1 MDAIELDLDAAD
13 DELVS
18 AFAGV
23 VRDLALE
30 RRDLT
35 DPLTA
40 IEADRRLAE
49 RIPDGA
55 VEYLPSA
62 LLAPP
67 VWSVHRDRLDG
78 SEPLPPS
85 TGPAAH
91 LADGQAAR

>member
-1 MDAIELDLDAAD
+1 VDSIELDLDSAD

-18 AFAGV
+18 AFAVV

-49 RIPDGA
+49 RVPDGA
-55 VEYLPSA
+55 IDFVPSA

-67 VWSVHRDRLDG
+67 VWSVHRDGLVR
-78 SEPLPPS
+78 S
-85 TGPAAH
+85 
-91 LADGQAAR
+91 

>member
-1 MDAIELDLDAAD
+1 MDAIELDLDGAD
-13 DELVS
+13 DELVR

-49 RIPDGA
+49 LLPGGA
-55 VEYLPSA
+55 VEYLPPH
-62 LLAPP
+62 LLTPP
-67 VWSVHRDRLDG
+67 VWSVHRDAVA
-78 SEPLPPS
+78 S
-85 TGPAAH
+85 
-91 LADGQAAR
+91 

>member
-1 MDAIELDLDAAD
+1 MDTIELDLDAAD

-40 IEADRRLAE
+40 IEADRRLAQ
-49 RIPDGA
+49 RVPDGA
-55 VEYLPSA
+55 VEYLPAA

-67 VWSVHRDRLDG
+67 IWSVHRDGATRG
-78 SEPLPPS
+78 
-85 TGPAAH
+85 
-91 LADGQAAR
+91 

>member
-1 MDAIELDLDAAD
+1 VDSIELDLDSAD

-18 AFAGV
+18 AFAVV

-49 RIPDGA
+49 RVPDGA
-55 VEYLPSA
+55 IDFVPSA

-67 VWSVHRDRLDG
+67 VWSVHRDGVVR
-78 SEPLPPS
+78 S
-85 TGPAAH
+85 
-91 LADGQAAR
+91 

>member
-1 MDAIELDLDAAD
+1 MDAIELDLDSAD
-13 DELVS
+13 DELVA

-40 IEADRRLAE
+40 IEADRRLGE
-49 RIPDGA
+49 RLPGGA
-55 VEYLPSA
+55 VELVSRT

-67 VWSVHRDRLDG
+67 VWAVHRDGTGTDG
-78 SEPLPPS
+78 VAGSHAL
-85 TGPAAH
+85 GPAPAH
-91 LADGQAAR
+91 RVR